1 MIIIVI
7 DGPDGVGKTTVAH
20 KVVKKLQSKK
30 VKCVYQHFPDYDY
43 PSGELIKRCLN
54 GENGDFINLD
64 WKISLAMYDID
75 RRLWLERN
83 REKLKDYVVITDR
96 WSTSSFQYQTA
107 QMIMQLESYTVK
119 ELMDTYGY
127 IDMKILSNC
136 GIDIERFFQW
146 LDNEHSKYGLQRSHI
161 NFYLSLDQYIIN
173 ERIRNRV
180 REQDAKVDQFESDV
194 TFTYLVNAIGE
205 FLAAELYSNE
215 VIGGYDAKY
224 DNTKFIRIDAS
235 SSSEEIADKIVDYL
249 SNNLTITLNMID
261 I

>member
-1 MIIIVI
+1 MVIIVI

-20 KVVKKLQSKK
+20 KVVEGLQSKK

-83 REKLKDYVVITDR
+83 REKLKDYIVITDR

-107 QMIMQLESYTVK
+107 QMIMQYEPYTVK
-119 ELMDTYGY
+119 ELMDIYGY
-127 IDMKILSNC
+127 IDTKILSNC
-136 GIDIERFFQW
+136 EIDVERFFQY
-146 LDNEHSKYGLQRSHI
+146 LDNEHSKYGLQRSCI
-161 NFYLSLDQYIIN
+161 NFYLSLDQDIIN
-173 ERIRNRV
+173 ERIRNRF
-180 REQDAKVDQFESDV
+180 REQDAKADQFESDV

-205 FLAAELYSNE
+205 FLAADRYYNE

-249 SNNLTITLNMID
+249 SNNLIITLNMID